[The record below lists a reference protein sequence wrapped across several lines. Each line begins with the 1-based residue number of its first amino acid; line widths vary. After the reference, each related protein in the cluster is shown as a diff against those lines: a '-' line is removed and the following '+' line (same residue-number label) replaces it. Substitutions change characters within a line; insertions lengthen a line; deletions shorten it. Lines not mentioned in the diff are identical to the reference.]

1 MKKRQTIKALVAALS
16 ALALPGM
23 AVAQDAY
30 PNKTVRIIAPV
41 QPGGGVDLVARTIA
55 DRLTRSL
62 GQTFIV
68 ENQSGGGGIIA
79 SQTVAR
85 AKPDGYTLL
94 LGYVGT
100 HGTNPAVRK
109 LPYDAIKGFTTVAMV
124 GGTPNVLVTSPDLP
138 VKSLKEFVGYL
149 KANPEK
155 VSYGSAGQGTLT
167 HLVMEQLKEDTKT
180 EMVHVAYRGIG
191 PAITDV
197 LAGQTQA
204 MFPGLAAALPHIK
217 AGKVK
222 PIAVTGAAR
231 HALLPDVPTL
241 EELGYKGFTGVQW
254 YGIMGPANMP
264 KPVLDRLNT
273 EINKQISTSE
283 LKEKL
288 ASEALETMPM
298 TPEQFS
304 DYVKNDIAKW
314 TQLVKA
320 RNIKL
325 E

>member
-1 MKKRQTIKALVAALS
+1 
-16 ALALPGM
+16 M
-23 AVAQDAY
+23 AQEAY
-30 PNKTVRIIAPV
+30 PTKTVRILAPV
-41 QPGGGVDLVARTIA
+41 APGGGVDLIARTVA
-55 DRLTRSL
+55 ERLTKAL

-79 SQTVAR
+79 SQAVAR
-85 AKPDGYTLL
+85 ATPDGYTLL

-109 LPYDAIKGFTTVAMV
+109 LPYDAIKGFTHIAMV
-124 GGTPNVLVTSPDLP
+124 GGTPNVLVTSPNLP
-138 VKSLKEFVGYL
+138 VKTVKDFVDYL
-149 KANPEK
+149 KANPAK

-167 HLVMEQLKEDTKT
+167 HLVMEQLKEETQT

-191 PAITDV
+191 PAIVDV
-197 LAGQTQA
+197 LAGETQA
-204 MFPGLAAALPHIK
+204 MVPGLAAALPHIK
-217 AGKVK
+217 AGKLK
-222 PIAVTGAAR
+222 PIAITGTRR
-231 HALLPDVPTL
+231 HPLLPDVPTL

-264 KPVLDRLNT
+264 KAVVTRLNT
-273 EINKQISTSE
+273 EINKQMGNRE

-288 ASEALETMPM
+288 AAEAVETMPM
-298 TPEQFS
+298 SSVQFG
-304 DYVKNDIAKW
+304 DYVKGDIAKW

-320 RNIKL
+320 RKIEL